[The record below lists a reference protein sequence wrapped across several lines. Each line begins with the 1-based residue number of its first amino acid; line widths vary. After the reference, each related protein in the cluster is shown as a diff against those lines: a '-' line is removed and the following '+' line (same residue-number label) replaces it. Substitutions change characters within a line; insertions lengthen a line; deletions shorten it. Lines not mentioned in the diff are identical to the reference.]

1 MRWIEVFQGLFKR
14 KKIADLSS
22 QVRKNVE
29 IDWVADVPRILFQE
43 DYYSI
48 AWGLKHEGYYID
60 LEGKKYSYKQP
71 LNWNFYEIQNKDGKM
86 ERSWGIEKI
95 AFIEKNKLLEN
106 LSFCEI
112 NCTEKKIEAHEI
124 DSLIEELI
132 QADLVDTGFGGCD
145 MGLHSTALF
154 ILDNINNTYKRIL
167 LSCQGD
173 KFAMLNSPKA
183 ALIQQLFMQP
193 NNSSEN

>member
-1 MRWIEVFQGLFKR
+1 MKWIEVIQGLFK
-14 KKIADLSS
+14 KNKTADLSS

-29 IDWVADVPRILFQE
+29 IDWGSDLPRFLFQE

-48 AWGLKHEGYYID
+48 AWGRNHGGYYID

-71 LNWNFYEIQNKDGKM
+71 LNWNFYETQKKDGKM

-95 AFIEKNKLLEN
+95 AFIEKNLLLEN

-112 NCTEKKIEAHEI
+112 SFTEQKIEAHEI
-124 DSLIEELI
+124 DSLIDELI

-145 MGLHSTALF
+145 MGLQSKALLVF
-154 ILDNINNTYKRIL
+154 DNINNTYKRIL
-167 LSCQGD
+167 LSCEGD
-173 KFAMLNSPKA
+173 KFAILNSPKTT
-183 ALIQQLFMQP
+183 LILQLFIQP